1 MIKLRDIAKKSLTL
15 IGVSLIGDAVYYGL
29 YLLTDSEVR
38 QYLVTYGWPWT
49 AWDMLFDFSVT
60 MVISTVVLAHYWRSM
75 RNLEHERDKLRMSI
89 LENQLSPHFVFN
101 SFSVL
106 ASLIESDPQKA
117 SAFLMDLSSVY
128 RFTLSHIDQQTVNLQ
143 DELAF
148 LESFISL
155 AKVRFEDSIRI
166 EISPEIYNLQ
176 GSLPPASLQI
186 LVANAIKHNE
196 HTPDHPVVIEI
207 TADHNRINVRNSLRS
222 IEGVESTSIGQRN
235 IILRYKMLTRKKVR
249 INKGSDYY
257 SVTLPLLPA
266 Q

>member
-1 MIKLRDIAKKSLTL
+1 
-15 IGVSLIGDAVYYGL
+15 
-29 YLLTDSEVR
+29 
-38 QYLVTYGWPWT
+38 
-49 AWDMLFDFSVT
+49 
-60 MVISTVVLAHYWRSM
+60 
-75 RNLEHERDKLRMSI
+75 
-89 LENQLSPHFVFN
+89 
-101 SFSVL
+101 
-106 ASLIESDPQKA
+106 
-117 SAFLMDLSSVY
+117 MDLSSVY
-128 RFTLSHIDQQTVNLQ
+128 RYTLSHIDQQTVNLQ

-148 LESFISL
+148 LESFLSL

-186 LVANAIKHNE
+186 LVANAIKHNA

-249 INKGSDYY
+249 IKKGSDYY